1 MAFLFIAG
9 VTALLLAQQ
18 PVLGYPLSLMMIRH
32 RRLPGHGSD
41 AVARPSLAICLCAYN
56 EELSI
61 VAKVESLLA
70 MAAAY
75 GPQATVYVYAD
86 APTDQTVAL
95 LDDYRDRLHLHVS
108 PVRRGKTAGMKLL
121 VSMSQSELIAFTDA
135 NVMTEHDG
143 LVRLAEPFG
152 NPQIGCTSAR
162 LVYYNASQ
170 SPTATAGSFYWRA
183 EEWLKRLESRTFGV
197 IGVDGAFFMV
207 RRALYEGP
215 PDNLI
220 DDLYVSLVILANGYD
235 VITVEDVIARERSST
250 RWHDEFVRKR
260 RIACQAMNVH
270 RALLPRLRRMPFAL
284 RYAYFSHRY
293 LKWLLPFTAPAA
305 LIFLLAAAGEVSTVH
320 ELYAA
325 AMAGIILA
333 VLGWLFQP
341 RWPMIVVTSFASLAG
356 VGMGVLQST
365 FMRKD
370 YTTWEIAKSG
380 REAL

>member
-1 MAFLFIAG
+1 M
-9 VTALLLAQQ
+9 
-18 PVLGYPLSLMMIRH
+18 
-32 RRLPGHGSD
+32 
-41 AVARPSLAICLCAYN
+41 RPSLAVCLCAYN

-70 MAAAY
+70 MAAEY
-75 GPQATVYVYAD
+75 GPEATVYVYAD

-95 LDDYRDRLHLHVS
+95 LDAYRDRLHLYVS

-121 VSMSQSELIAFTDA
+121 VSMSQAELIAFTDA
-135 NVMTEHDG
+135 NVMTEDDG
-143 LVRLAEPFG
+143 LVRLATPFTD
-152 NPQIGCTSAR
+152 PQVGCTSAR
-162 LVYYNASQ
+162 LIYYNASQ

-183 EEWLKRLESRTFGV
+183 EEWLKRLESKTFGV

-207 RRALYEGP
+207 RRALYDGP

-220 DDLYVSLVILANGYD
+220 DDLYVSLVILASGYD

-270 RALLPRLRRMPFAL
+270 RALLPRLRSMPFAL

-293 LKWLLPFTAPAA
+293 LKWLLPFTVPTA
-305 LIFLLAAAGEVSTVH
+305 LIFLLVAAGEILTMD
-320 ELYAA
+320 ELYLA
-325 AMAGIILA
+325 AMGAVMLA
-333 VLGWLFQP
+333 ALGWLFQP
-341 RWPMIVVTSFASLAG
+341 RWPMILVTSLASLAG
-356 VGMGVLQST
+356 VGIGVVQST
-365 FMRKD
+365 FLQKD